1 MNRVVRGSSLV
12 LMTAIVAA
20 CAAHR
25 DENQGDQDKA
35 AAQRQAP
42 APQPAAEEVDAKL
55 AKAESEVRERALLE
69 DLSVAATRRDQSAV
83 QGTPVTVV
91 SQESIVNVA
100 ASTAP
105 AAKVAGNLAAV
116 APPYQQIQNTERYQ
130 HLDDNAVHLVADQ
143 PISTFS
149 IDVDTGA
156 YANVR
161 RFLNAG
167 QLPPQ
172 DAVRVEEMVNY
183 FDYSYVPPAS
193 RDVPFRVATEVA
205 PAPWNPQAL
214 LMKIGIMVF

>member
-1 MNRVVRGSSLV
+1 
-12 LMTAIVAA
+12 
-20 CAAHR
+20 
-25 DENQGDQDKA
+25 
-35 AAQRQAP
+35 
-42 APQPAAEEVDAKL
+42 
-55 AKAESEVRERALLE
+55 
-69 DLSVAATRRDQSAV
+69 
-83 QGTPVTVV
+83 
-91 SQESIVNVA
+91 
-100 ASTAP
+100 
-105 AAKVAGNLAAV
+105 
-116 APPYQQIQNTERYQ
+116 
-130 HLDDNAVHLVADQ
+130 HLVADQ

-214 LMKIGIMVF
+214 LMKIGIKGFGHAGDEPHRSAHCARPRVDGRVRRQLRRRAGADARRSEDQDPRSDRSPRSRRLD